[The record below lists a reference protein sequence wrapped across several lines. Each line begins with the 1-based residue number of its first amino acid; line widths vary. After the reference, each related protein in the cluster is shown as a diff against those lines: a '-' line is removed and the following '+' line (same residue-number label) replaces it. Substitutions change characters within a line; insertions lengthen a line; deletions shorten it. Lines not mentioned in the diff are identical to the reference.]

1 MKAQCFLFG
10 LNAQLHKKR
19 TVDHHSIYSS
29 FFRLDHHETD
39 RDKMALLNSSFSDLA
54 SEQ

>member
-10 LNAQLHKKR
+10 LNAQLHEKR
-19 TVDHHSIYSS
+19 AVDHSIYSS
-29 FFRLDHHETD
+29 FFRLGHHETD
-39 RDKMALLNSSFSDLA
+39 RDRMALLNSSFSDLA